1 MWRALIID
9 DEEAICTLLIYALA
23 RKGIEADI
31 ATNGFDA
38 LCLFQHQHFDLVIT
52 DMQMPGLKGN
62 HVAQEIR
69 NSSRPDTPIIG
80 ISATAWEFN
89 ERDFDAILEKPFSI
103 HLLLETVDQLMGT
116 TEHAAL
122 A

>member
-9 DEEAICTLLIYALA
+9 DEEAICTLLIYALS

-69 NSSRPDTPIIG
+69 NSSRPGTPING
-80 ISATAWEFN
+80 ISATAWEFTQSH
-89 ERDFDAILEKPFSI
+89 FDAILEKPFSI
-103 HLLLETVDQLMGT
+103 HHLLDTVDRLMAT
-116 TEHAAL
+116 SEHVAL